1 MQALVDSVRKPRPF
15 PIVIWS
21 LPASCAVSW
30 TGSALYVPTSYCTL
44 PNLEPR
50 CLADVARRHNPVAGT
65 PPLASSDK
73 GGSAYTTA
81 NSSLVSSN
89 EEVVSTTT
97 ITTRFEQR
105 GSSPTTSLIS
115 SYENAQRHLHSFS
128 SNKGFLHP
136 PPLPCLH
143 HHRHSFLERRR
154 FCASNTTTSL
164 FLTKEGLPTPPSP
177 PHSSRTMT
185 TFWAYHLHHHS
196 F

>member
-73 GGSAYTTA
+73 GVLPTPLPTPHSFRATRRLCLPLPSPLVLNNGEARPPPHSFQATRTLSATSTRFQATRGFFTHHHYLA
-81 NSSLVSSN
+81 
-89 EEVVSTTT
+89 STTT
-97 ITTRFEQR
+97 ATRFWKGG
-105 GSSPTTSLIS
+105 GSAP
-115 SYENAQRHLHSFS
+115 
-128 SNKGFLHP
+128 
-136 PPLPCLH
+136 
-143 HHRHSFLERRR
+143 
-154 FCASNTTTSL
+154 
-164 FLTKEGLPTPPSP
+164 PTPP
-177 PHSSRTMT
+177 PHS
-185 TFWAYHLHHHS
+185 F
-196 F
+196 